1 MMINDEKLAAEK
13 CRMIARHLRA
23 RRIHNPA
30 VLDAFA
36 RTPRHRF
43 VRAKSV
49 AEAYADHPL
58 SIGHG
63 QTISQPYIVA
73 LMLQELDPAPDH
85 RVLDVGAGSGYQ
97 TALLARLAGQVY
109 AVERIAELAHQARA
123 TLAELGLTNV
133 TLAVRDGTDGWAA
146 HAPFDRI
153 ICGAAAPDLPP
164 AWADQL
170 ADGGRIVV
178 PVGGKFSQALAVYDK
193 RGGRLSRRNVCD
205 VRFVKLI
212 GRDGWAEDDR

>member
-1 MMINDEKLAAEK
+1 MTNDEKLAAARR
-13 CRMIARHLRA
+13 RMIDRHLRA
-23 RRIHNPA
+23 RRIDNQA

-43 VRAKSV
+43 VPSRYV
-49 AEAYADHPL
+49 GQAYADHPL

-73 LMLQELDPAPDH
+73 LMLQELDLAPDH

-97 TALLARLAGQVY
+97 TALLACLASQVY
-109 AVERIAELAHQARA
+109 AVERLADLADRARA
-123 TLAELGLTNV
+123 TLADLGLTNV
-133 TLAVRDGTDGWAA
+133 TLAVRDGTAGWAA

-153 ICGAAAPDLPP
+153 ICGAAAPDLPA
-164 AWADQL
+164 AWAEQL

-178 PVGGKFSQALAVYDK
+178 PVGGAFSQTLAVYDK
-193 RGGRLSRRNVCD
+193 RGGEVFRRDVCG

-212 GRDGWAEDDR
+212 GQDGWPEDDR

>member
-1 MMINDEKLAAEK
+1 MINEEKLAAAK
-13 CRMIARHLRA
+13 RRMIDSDLRG
-23 RRIHNPA
+23 RRIDSQA

-43 VRAKSV
+43 VPPGSL
-49 AEAYADHPL
+49 AEAYADYPV

-85 RVLDVGAGSGYQ
+85 RVLEIGAGSGYQ
-97 TALLARLAGQVY
+97 TALLARMVRWVY
-109 AVERIAELAHQARA
+109 AAERIAELADKARA
-123 TLAELGLTNV
+123 TLAELGLANV
-133 TLAVRDGTDGWAA
+133 TLAVRDGTLGWAA

-153 ICGAAAPDLPP
+153 ICAAAAPDLPA

-178 PVGGKFSQALAVYDK
+178 PVGGPFSQTLTVYVK
-193 RGGRLSRRNVCD
+193 QGCNLSRRDVCD

-212 GRDGWAEDDR
+212 GRNGWGEEQE